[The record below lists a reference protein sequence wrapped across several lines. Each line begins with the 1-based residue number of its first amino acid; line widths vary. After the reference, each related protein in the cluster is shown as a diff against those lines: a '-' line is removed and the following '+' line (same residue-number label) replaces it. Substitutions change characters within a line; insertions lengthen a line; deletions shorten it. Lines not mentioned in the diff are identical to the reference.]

1 MFTFFI
7 IKAKQKKHGDY
18 SKKQKMPLSILK
30 KGVEL
35 AKKKKT
41 HFEKIG
47 MLLFTKIDKKGEK
60 L

>member
-1 MFTFFI
+1 MVIT
-7 IKAKQKKHGDY
+7 QKN
-18 SKKQKMPLSILK
+18 KKCHFLYLK
-30 KGVEL
+30 RVEL

>member
-35 AKKKKT
+35 AKKRKPTLKK
-41 HFEKIG
+41 
-47 MLLFTKIDKKGEK
+47 
-60 L
+60 